1 MKLSEKII
9 TSRKKQG
16 LAQVDLADA
25 LGVSRQS
32 ISKWETDE
40 SKPDINKL
48 PALAKTLGVSI
59 DWLLSEEDVEENKE
73 ESFHET
79 VSMSEETVVKAYP
92 DWVDKAPGFIGAAIK
107 KYGWIYGV
115 RFIVAGAIFTLFGIV
130 ARVMSYNFIF
140 GAKKVTDSL
149 GPFDNIGM
157 NPDIFEDTLSF
168 GGSAFTEINNQAW
181 GAFSTM
187 TGLIIGVGVIM
198 LIGGIV
204 LTVILRRWAK
214 KA

>member
-9 TSRKKQG
+9 ISRKKQG
-16 LAQVDLADA
+16 LSQVDLADA

-48 PALAKTLGVSI
+48 PALAKVLGVSI
-59 DWLLSEEDVEENKE
+59 DWLLSEADVEENKE
-73 ESFHET
+73 ESSHET
-79 VSMSEETVVKAYP
+79 VSMSDEKVVKAYP
-92 DWVDKAPGFIGAAIK
+92 DWVDKAPGFIGTAIK

-115 RFIVAGAIFTLFGIV
+115 RIIVAGAIFTLFGIV

-140 GAKKVTDSL
+140 GANKVTESYGTFDDIAINEAL
-149 GPFDNIGM
+149 GENA
-157 NPDIFEDTLSF
+157 LSF
-168 GGSAFTEINNQAW
+168 GGSAFSEINNQAW
-181 GAFSTM
+181 GAFSTL